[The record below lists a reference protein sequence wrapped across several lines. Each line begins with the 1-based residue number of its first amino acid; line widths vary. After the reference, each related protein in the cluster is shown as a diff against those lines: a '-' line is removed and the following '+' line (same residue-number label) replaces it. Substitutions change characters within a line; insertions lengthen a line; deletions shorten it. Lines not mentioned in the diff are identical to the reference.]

1 MIKIAFFGALGDIMG
16 RERMIDFD
24 GKPATIRA
32 IVETLCAG
40 NDGLGAAIGRM
51 RIKAALNDRIV
62 SLEENV
68 SDGDEIALLPPFSG
82 G

>member
-32 IVETLCAG
+32 IVETLCAE